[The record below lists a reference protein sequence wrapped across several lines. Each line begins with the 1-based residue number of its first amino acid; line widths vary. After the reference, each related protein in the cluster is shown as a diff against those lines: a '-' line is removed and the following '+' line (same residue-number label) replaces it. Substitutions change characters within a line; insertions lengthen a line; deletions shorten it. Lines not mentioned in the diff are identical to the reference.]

1 MSARLLH
8 FFVCG
13 YRERDP
19 SGRSPSGEVTC
30 GGILEVRGGLD
41 RTHLVTCPRCGL
53 PYEVITGVALG
64 KDTDY
69 YQSLLPDRVEGGAY
83 RHHVV
88 KLMGR
93 SGGERVGFGTAGA
106 DLMVRPG
113 DDLLV
118 VYGLSPAIPR
128 PDVSMNT
135 VRLPEGPW
143 SRLTPAHPNYRRGAE
158 LGVLLVKNQSTGHV
172 LEAAPFWRQDS
183 GPFALQPQ
191 ASGAPRVAGAR

>member
-1 MSARLLH
+1 MSARLH

-13 YRERDP
+13 YQEKDL
-19 SGRSPSGEVTC
+19 SGRSPSGEIAC
-30 GGILEVRGGLD
+30 GGLIEVRAGLD

-53 PYEVITGVALG
+53 PYEVATGITLG
-64 KDTDY
+64 KETEY
-69 YQSLLPDRVEGGAY
+69 YESLLHSPEGSATY
-83 RHHVV
+83 RHMIL

-93 SGGERVGFGTAGA
+93 SGGERIGFGTSGA

-118 VYGLSPAIPR
+118 VYGLSPSLPR

-143 SRLTPAHPNYRRGAE
+143 ERLTPAHPRYRRPAE
-158 LGVLLVKNQSTGHV
+158 LGVLLVKNQTTGHA
-172 LEAAPFWRQDS
+172 LEAAPFWRHGG
-183 GPFALQPQ
+183 GPFALQSQPD
-191 ASGAPRVAGAR
+191 GAPRVTAAG